1 VTYLALIPLHA
12 LPVMRQGWAQM
23 LKKTRKYRSGSSRGI
38 VHRAGST
45 NRHEGERS
53 A

>member
-1 VTYLALIPLHA
+1 MTYLAHIPQNR
-12 LPVMRQGWAQM
+12 LPVRREEFAQM
-23 LKKTRKYRSGSSRGI
+23 LEAARQNQSGSSRGI
-38 VHRAGST
+38 VHRAGSD